1 MKRIS
6 DELEKRMN
14 FHIEMEENSSRLY
27 RAMSQWFTYNGW
39 TSAGALF
46 NKYADEE
53 MTHMKKFYDYLQDR
67 DVLPITPV
75 VEEQSNKFESMEKII
90 EASYKHEIDVSI
102 ELSKTAARALKE
114 GCLTSFTFMQ
124 WFINEQIE
132 EEAKMKSFLD
142 RIDMLK
148 ETNTSL
154 FFMEETFEEALG

>member
-6 DELEKRMN
+6 DTLEERMN
-14 FHIEMEENSSRLY
+14 AHIKLEEDSSRLY

-46 NKYADEE
+46 DKYASEE

-67 DVLPITPV
+67 DVLPTTPIV
-75 VEEQSNKFESMEKII
+75 KEQGNTFESMEKII
-90 EASYKHEIDVSI
+90 EAAYKHEIDVST
-102 ELSKTAARALKE
+102 ELSKTATMALKE
-114 GCLTSFTFMQ
+114 GCLTAFTFMQ

-132 EEAKMKSFLD
+132 EEAKMMVFLD

-154 FFMEETFEEALG
+154 FFMEETFAEALG

>member
-14 FHIEMEENSSRLY
+14 FHIQMEEDSSRLY
-27 RAMSQWFTYNGW
+27 RAMGEWFEYNGW
-39 TSAGALF
+39 YSAAKLWK
-46 NKYADEE
+46 KYADEE
-53 MTHMKKFYDYLQDR
+53 MTHCKKFYEYLQDR
-67 DVLPITPV
+67 DTMPITPTCK
-75 VEEQSNKFESMEKII
+75 EQPVKFESMEKIV
-90 EASYKHEIDVSI
+90 EASYKHEIDVST
-102 ELSKTAARALKE
+102 ELSKTATMALKE
-114 GCLTSFTFMQ
+114 GCLTGFTFMQ

-132 EEAKMKSFLD
+132 EEAKMMAFLD